1 MAISVGSFD
10 IRLRSIIPSVARG
23 LELLYADY
31 ALTPDEQLIDFEIEL
46 NPPGVFR
53 RWLRPQVAFS
63 FEGHAPFKPLPRAQ
77 AFAMFE
83 WGLNWIIAN
92 NAHQYA
98 IVHAATVEKSGR
110 AVILPG
116 APGSGKSTLCA
127 AMVCQGWRLLSDEMA
142 LISLDAGLLRPFP
155 RPISLKNKSID
166 IIRAY
171 SQNAIFG
178 DVVADTAKGT
188 VAHMRAPRSSIDAG
202 KTSARPHIIA
212 FPTYKCGAPAHTTQ
226 MSKGLAMMRLIENC
240 FNYPVLGPE
249 GFTALA
255 DMIEQCECLAIEYD
269 SMDEAIKILESGSTE
284 GAHG

>member
-1 MAISVGSFD
+1 M
-10 IRLRSIIPSVARG
+10 
-23 LELLYADY
+23 LYADY
-31 ALTPDEQLIDFEIEL
+31 AITPHEELIDFEIDL
-46 NPPGVFR
+46 YPPNILR

-83 WGLNWIIAN
+83 WGLNWVVAN

-116 APGSGKSTLCA
+116 NPGSGKSTLCA

-142 LISLDAGLLRPFP
+142 LISLNDGLLRPFP
-155 RPISLKNKSID
+155 RPISLKNASID

-171 SQNAIFG
+171 SQSVVMG
-178 DVVADTAKGT
+178 ETVADTAKGT
-188 VAHMRAPRSSIDAG
+188 VAHMRAPQSSIDAG
-202 KTSARPHIIA
+202 RTPARPHIIA
-212 FPTYKCGAPAHTTQ
+212 FPAYKCGAPAHATPL
-226 MSKGLAMMRLIENC
+226 SKGQALMRLIENC
-240 FNYPVLGPE
+240 FNYPVLGPK

-255 DMIEQCECLAIEYD
+255 DTIDRCECLAIEYD
-269 SMDEAIKILESGSTE
+269 SMDQAMAILER
-284 GAHG
+284 